1 MHASRIRLEC
11 LKLAVEMC
19 KTASAFD
26 RPERVMELT
35 KQFESYCYGGPQVST
50 IEKQVLDTVF
60 DNSDQKLV
68 DPGRQMPGDPPPDPP
83 TRKPLKKDMAKYLA

>member
-1 MHASRIRLEC
+1 MLAPRIRLEC

-26 RPERVMELT
+26 RPDRVLELA
-35 KQFESYCYGGPQVST
+35 KQFEDYCSGEPSAAELGAGARALG
-50 IEKQVLDTVF
+50 I
-60 DNSDQKLV
+60 V

-83 TRKPLKKDMAKYLA
+83 EKPRSKKQDMAKFLR

>member
-26 RPERVMELT
+26 RPDRVMELT
-35 KQFESYCYGGPQVST
+35 KQFEDYCCGAP
-50 IEKQVLDTVF
+50 
-60 DNSDQKLV
+60 
-68 DPGRQMPGDPPPDPP
+68 DPGRQMLGDPPPDPP
-83 TRKPLKKDMAKYLA
+83 AGGKRNPSKAELARLLK